1 MLVLFICLE
10 LSMGGVCSE
19 PASNNEV
26 YRIPLG
32 DGYKH
37 RKCTVR
43 APHQFKVPQNC
54 DYCHIVK
61 KLNSVKT
68 RYRLTTFLMLQR
80 LDSAK
85 QGSKLKVYPF
95 TIACST
101 AAIFLGKITL

>member
-19 PASNNEV
+19 PASDDEE

-43 APHQFKVPQNC
+43 APHQLTILKVPQNC
-54 DYCHIVK
+54 DYCRIVK
-61 KLNSVKT
+61 KLN
-68 RYRLTTFLMLQR
+68 
-80 LDSAK
+80 
-85 QGSKLKVYPF
+85 P
-95 TIACST
+95 C
-101 AAIFLGKITL
+101 